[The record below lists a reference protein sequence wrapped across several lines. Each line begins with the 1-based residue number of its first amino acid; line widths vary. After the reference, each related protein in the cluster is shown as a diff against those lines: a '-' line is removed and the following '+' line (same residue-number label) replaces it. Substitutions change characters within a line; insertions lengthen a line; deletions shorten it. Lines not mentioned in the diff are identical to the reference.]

1 MPAPVTMIQRSAD
14 AVPSVPSVLL
24 ILQSIL
30 LNEKQSQ
37 AMKLIPLVL
46 VALSLLVGCSDDK
59 PKIPS
64 FEDLMA
70 PGASVV
76 KIVDGMKFTEGP
88 VWLPEEKKLVFSDL
102 RTARL
107 LEWSEADGDKLF
119 RESPVPNGNLL
130 DREGRLLTCRHGA
143 RDIVRTEADG
153 TLTVL
158 CDSFEGNRFNSPND
172 LAMKSDGT
180 IWFTDPPWG
189 LPGGTE
195 GKEQPGHWV
204 FRLDPKTGEV
214 TAIVKDLCM
223 PNGIAFSPDEQS
235 LYIADTGGNWH
246 PDESLK
252 DVPATIQAYQV
263 KADGTLNA
271 EPAWKV
277 EGFCDG
283 MCVDVV
289 GNIYTTAREGI
300 TVFSPDGKP
309 LGTMKVPE
317 SPTNCCFGG
326 DDFKTLFITAPTSVY
341 SIQLANPGERL
352 RMKP

>member
-1 MPAPVTMIQRSAD
+1 MF
-14 AVPSVPSVLL
+14 
-24 ILQSIL
+24 
-30 LNEKQSQ
+30 KK
-37 AMKLIPLVL
+37 MKLIPICLVT
-46 VALSLLVGCSDDK
+46 LSLVVGCADGQNEA
-59 PKIPS
+59 PTVQG
-64 FEDLMA
+64 LMA
-70 PGASVV
+70 PGAELV
-76 KIVDGMKFTEGP
+76 KLVDGMKFTEGP

-107 LEWSEADGDKLF
+107 LEWSETDGHKLF

-130 DREGRLLTCRHGA
+130 DGEGRLLTCRHGA

-158 CDSFEGNRFNSPND
+158 CDSFAGNRFNSPND

-189 LPGGTE
+189 LPGGIE

-204 FRLDPKTGEV
+204 FRLDPNTGEV

-223 PNGIAFSPDEQS
+223 PNGIAFSPDERYI
-235 LYIADTGGNWH
+235 YIADTGGNWH

-252 DVPATIQAYQV
+252 DVPPMITAYQLMT
-263 KADGTLNA
+263 DGTLNA
-271 EPAWKV
+271 EPVWKF

-283 MCVDVV
+283 MCVDVL

-300 TVFSPDGKP
+300 TVLSPEGKAI
-309 LGTMKVPE
+309 GTMKVPE
-317 SPTNCCFGG
+317 PPTNCCFGG

-341 SIQLANPGERL
+341 SIELTNPGDMHQKSR
-352 RMKP
+352 